1 MELVREIRDWAL
13 DNYDAGGHWIVETF
27 SDEEIAEEFKTLNE
41 AKRYCGLKQDRY
53 EDAYN
58 A

>member
-27 SDEEIAEEFKTLNE
+27 SDEEIAEFKTLNE
-41 AKRYCGLKQDRY
+41 AKKYCGLMQDRY
-53 EDAYN
+53 EDCRA
-58 A
+58 